1 MGTISDKLNYLTQ
14 TKEAIMNAI
23 IAKGV
28 EVLSSD
34 TFRSYADKIKSIT
47 SGDKPIVY
55 DTISSIDKNPCDY
68 ISKDD
73 FSDSLTSVAIV
84 TVDNLSSRII
94 GSLTNNLGIVSGFS
108 SDKYVDDGINT
119 TLDSQSYYI
128 KFRLTQPS
136 VPRQSVII
144 HGEYL
149 LNLECDTSKQLSC
162 YCWKTRTASTVLDTI
177 EPNTWYYAIIRMEN
191 VTGDITAIFKKYYI
205 STVSFEDALN
215 KGYVVT
221 IEDNKQQ
228 TATSYSTYYGRSSY
242 TSGSYA
248 DAFEIDFNETC
259 IMNNNGGVYRQYY
272 KSEKLI

>member
-1 MGTISDKLNYLTQ
+1 MGTISDKLNYLLQ

-55 DTISSIDKNPCDY
+55 DTVSSIDKNPYDY
-68 ISKDD
+68 ISKDS
-73 FSDSLTSVAIV
+73 FSDSLTSVVV
-84 TVDNLSSRII
+84 TLVDNLSSKIV
-94 GSLTNNLGIVSGFS
+94 GNLSNKAGIVSGFS
-108 SDKYVDDGINT
+108 SNNYVDDGINL

-128 KFRLTQPS
+128 KFRLKQAS

-149 LNLECDTSKQLSC
+149 LNLECTTSKRLDC
-162 YCWKTRTASTVLDTI
+162 YCWKTNTSSVVLDTI
-177 EPNTWYYAIIRMEN
+177 EPYTWYYAIIRMEN
-191 VTGDITAIFKKYYI
+191 DPSNTGLIFKKYYV

-215 KGYVVT
+215 KNYVVMM
-221 IEDNKQQ
+221 EDNKK
-228 TATSYSTYYGRSSY
+228 TSTSYSTYYGRSTY
-242 TSGSYA
+242 TGQSYA
-248 DAFEIDFNETC
+248 DAFEIDFNETR
-259 IMNNNGGVYRQYY
+259 IMNNDGTIYRQYY
-272 KSEKLI
+272 QTEKLI

>member
-1 MGTISDKLNYLTQ
+1 MGTISDKLNYLAQ

-47 SGDKPIVY
+47 SGGKPTVY
-55 DTISSIDKNPCDY
+55 DTISSIDKNPYDC
-68 ISKDD
+68 ISKDN
-73 FSDSLTSVAIV
+73 FSDSLTSVSII
-84 TVDNLSSRII
+84 TVDNLSNII
-94 GSLTNNLGIVSGFS
+94 VGSLTNNSGIVSGFNY
-108 SDKYVDDGINT
+108 DNYVNDGINT

-128 KFRLTQPS
+128 KFRLKEAS
-136 VPRQSVII
+136 VPRQSAII

-149 LNLECDTSKQLSC
+149 LNLECNTSKQLSC
-162 YCWKTRTASTVLDTI
+162 YCWKTSTTSTILDTI

-191 VTGDITAIFKKYYI
+191 VTGDITAIFKKYFI

-215 KGYVVT
+215 KGYVVMM
-221 IEDNKQQ
+221 EDNKQQ
-228 TATSYSTYYGRSSY
+228 TTTSYSTYYGRSSQNSS
-242 TSGSYA
+242 TYA

-259 IMNNNGGVYRQYY
+259 IMNNSGGIYRQYY

>member
-1 MGTISDKLNYLTQ
+1 MGTISDKLNYLAQ

-34 TFRSYADKIKSIT
+34 TFRSYADKIAQIT
-47 SGDKPIVY
+47 GGGSGGGILCNINYGGYTAVIDNVKNN
-55 DTISSIDKNPCDY
+55 ISAEI
-68 ISKDD
+68 
-73 FSDSLTSVAIV
+73 T
-84 TVDNLSSRII
+84 TVDNLSSRIV
-94 GSLTNNLGIVSGFS
+94 GSLRNNSGIVSGFNYDS
-108 SDKYVDDGINT
+108 YVNDGTNT

-128 KFRLTQPS
+128 KFRLTQAS

-149 LNLECDTSKQLSC
+149 LNLECNTSKQLGC
-162 YCWKTRTASTVLDTI
+162 YCWKTGTSSTVLNSI
-177 EPNTWYYAIIRMEN
+177 EPNTWYYAIIRMED

-215 KGYVVT
+215 NGYVVMM
-221 IEDNKQQ
+221 EDNKQQ

-242 TSGSYA
+242 TSNSYA

-259 IMNNNGGVYRQYY
+259 IMNNGGGVYCQYY
-272 KSEKLI
+272 KTEKLI

>member
-1 MGTISDKLNYLTQ
+1 MGTISDKLNYLAQ

-47 SGDKPIVY
+47 SGGGGGILCNINYGGYNTVIDNVKNN
-55 DTISSIDKNPCDY
+55 ISAE
-68 ISKDD
+68 
-73 FSDSLTSVAIV
+73 VV
-84 TVDNLSSRII
+84 TVDNLSNRIV
-94 GSLTNNLGIVSGFS
+94 GSLYNYSGIVSKFNYDS
-108 SDKYVDDGINT
+108 YVNDGINT

-128 KFRLTQPS
+128 KFRLTQSS

-149 LNLECDTSKQLSC
+149 LNLECNTSKQLEC
-162 YCWKTRTASTVLDTI
+162 YCWKTGTSSTVLNSI
-177 EPNTWYYAIIRMEN
+177 EPYTWYYAIIRMEN
-191 VTGDITAIFKKYYI
+191 VTGDISAIFKKYYI

-215 KGYVVT
+215 NNYVVM

-228 TATSYSTYYGRSSY
+228 TATSYSTYYGRSSQN
-242 TSGSYA
+242 SNSYA
-248 DAFEIDFNETC
+248 DAFEIDFNETR
-259 IMNNNGGVYRQYY
+259 IMNNSGSVYLQYY